1 MSSVRED
8 RQRQIRVLVRSGG
21 IRTQHG
27 LVTALKEHGFDVTQA
42 TVSRD
47 ISDLDLQKDEKGF
60 YALAEDLRFKTILT
74 ATGRAT
80 KRAGNQVL
88 LFTEPG
94 SASSVAAALDSALPE
109 GVLGSIAGDD
119 TILVI
124 TADEKAGE
132 LFQKRVDSML
142 SNK

>member
-1 MSSVRED
+1 M
-8 RQRQIRVLVRSGG
+8 
-21 IRTQHG
+21 
-27 LVTALKEHGFDVTQA
+27 TALKEHGFDVTQA

-47 ISDLDLQKDEKGF
+47 ISDLDLQKDERGF
-60 YALAEDLRFKTILT
+60 YALAEDLRFKTILM

-119 TILVI
+119 HSTRHHRRRR
-124 TADEKAGE
+124 EAGK

>member
-1 MSSVRED
+1 MSSTRED
-8 RQRQIRVLVRSGG
+8 RQRQIRALVRSGG
-21 IRTQHG
+21 IRTQQG

-47 ISDLDLQKDEKGF
+47 ISDLDLQKDERGF

-88 LFTEPG
+88 LFTRPRLGIERCRCARLGASRRRARLDCRRRHDPRHHRRRG
-94 SASSVAAALDSALPE
+94 SGETFPKESGQHALE
-109 GVLGSIAGDD
+109 
-119 TILVI
+119 
-124 TADEKAGE
+124 
-132 LFQKRVDSML
+132 
-142 SNK
+142 

>member
-8 RQRQIRVLVRSGG
+8 RQRQIRALVRSGG

-94 SASSVAAALDSALPE
+94 SASTRRSPKACSARLPE
-109 GVLGSIAGDD
+109 TTRSSSSPQMRRRENFSKREW
-119 TILVI
+119 
-124 TADEKAGE
+124 TACSRINRFGYG
-132 LFQKRVDSML
+132 
-142 SNK
+142 